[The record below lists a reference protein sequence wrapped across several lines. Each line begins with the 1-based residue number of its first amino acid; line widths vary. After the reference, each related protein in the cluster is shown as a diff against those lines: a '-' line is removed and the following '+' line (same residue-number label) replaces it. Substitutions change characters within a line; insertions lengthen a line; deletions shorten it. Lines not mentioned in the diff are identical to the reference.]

1 VWAWEIRRNIT
12 STRIKVA
19 KFEVVDSAQE
29 KKGKKKQMDIPVTLL
44 RKKKH
49 ICNVRV
55 NARSTNIQR
64 FFQQLPPFL
73 SLTAPGTSFLQ

>member
-29 KKGKKKQMDIPVTLL
+29 KKGKKNRWI
-44 RKKKH
+44 
-49 ICNVRV
+49 
-55 NARSTNIQR
+55 
-64 FFQQLPPFL
+64 
-73 SLTAPGTSFLQ
+73 SL

>member
-29 KKGKKKQMDIPVTLL
+29 KKGKKKTDGYPCNTVTQ
-44 RKKKH
+44 KKAYMQ
-49 ICNVRV
+49 C
-55 NARSTNIQR
+55 
-64 FFQQLPPFL
+64 
-73 SLTAPGTSFLQ
+73 